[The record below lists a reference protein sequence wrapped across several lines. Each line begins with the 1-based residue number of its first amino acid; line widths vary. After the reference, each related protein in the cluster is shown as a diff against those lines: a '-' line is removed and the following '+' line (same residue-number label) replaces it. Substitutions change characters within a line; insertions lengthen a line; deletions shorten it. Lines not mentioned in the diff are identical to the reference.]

1 MFLNIMEGRNMEI
14 MQAGI
19 RVPKNQLVEKVK
31 ELHFSEKIVKHLNGA
46 IVTSGTV
53 MEIIN
58 KGEYVLDIPP
68 EILKGLKNGTY
79 RFVSG
84 KDGVYAQIADKKSG
98 EFVKNLTLKNG
109 TSVCSALGPA
119 AIVVG
124 VMLELK
130 KIEDKLDDLNLKIDE
145 VIKNFEISVNKR
157 SSNKKTVIS

>member
-1 MFLNIMEGRNMEI
+1 MEI

-68 EILKGLKNGTY
+68 EIL
-79 RFVSG
+79 
-84 KDGVYAQIADKKSG
+84 
-98 EFVKNLTLKNG
+98 
-109 TSVCSALGPA
+109 
-119 AIVVG
+119 
-124 VMLELK
+124 
-130 KIEDKLDDLNLKIDE
+130 
-145 VIKNFEISVNKR
+145 
-157 SSNKKTVIS
+157 